1 MNDVSVSIE
10 VPRQSLLGL
19 LDALKPVLTDLTSIS
34 LVTRAVEDDP
44 PTDEPRPPRVFGLE
58 NAGARIIIRAITD
71 SWVEIRDASGALLLT
86 RVLRV
91 GDAYRVPDR
100 SGLSLVTGNA
110 GGLEFI
116 VDDEPVPA
124 LGPIGSVRRNV
135 SLDPALLKSGQA
147 YIQ

>member
-1 MNDVSVSIE
+1 M
-10 VPRQSLLGL
+10 
-19 LDALKPVLTDLTSIS
+19 
-34 LVTRAVEDDP
+34 
-44 PTDEPRPPRVFGLE
+44 
-58 NAGARIIIRAITD
+58 
-71 SWVEIRDASGALLLT
+71 LT

-91 GDAYRVPDR
+91 GDTYRVPDR

-116 VDDEPVPA
+116 VDDEAVPA

-135 SLDPALLKSGQA
+135 SLDPALLKAGQA